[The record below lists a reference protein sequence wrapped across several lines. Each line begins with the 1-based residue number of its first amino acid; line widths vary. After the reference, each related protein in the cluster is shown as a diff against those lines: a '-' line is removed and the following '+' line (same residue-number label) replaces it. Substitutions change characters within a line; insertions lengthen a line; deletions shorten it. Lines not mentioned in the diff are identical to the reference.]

1 MHVQRNIRFP
11 VTPEVAF
18 PYLTDFSNIFEWD
31 PNVPE
36 AGRVD
41 LGPVGVG
48 SRFRILYRM
57 GPVTLPLD
65 YELVALEP
73 GRLLVFEGRGDR
85 VRLTDRL
92 HLAADDGGTLL
103 TYEALVEPRPAFGAA
118 ALSATALR
126 PFMERV
132 ADRVAR
138 RLTEVFEPATEADP
152 AHDTGLNLANLAWRF
167 TTPGWNAARDRF
179 RATPTPAPGFR
190 VVITGVTSGLGKS
203 AAWTLAGKG
212 CDLVLVGRSPE
223 RLEQV
228 AVELAEAGAP
238 GDLQVRVC
246 DLADLDAV
254 RALGDSLATE
264 ARPLHALINNAGALH
279 DEARALA
286 GLERTTVVDAV
297 APALLARR
305 LRPRLR
311 DAGGC
316 VVNVV
321 SGGLYG
327 VRLDVGALVEP
338 PRPFSGVNAYAQAK
352 RALLLETARLDAAW
366 AGDGIRVHA
375 MHPGWA
381 DTPGVRSSLPRFYR
395 VTKALLRSPF
405 AGVDTAVWL
414 ALTNPTPGGRL
425 WFDRR
430 PAPEHLFARTRETD
444 DDRARLADLFDR
456 ACG

>member
-1 MHVQRNIRFP
+1 MHVQRQIRLP
-11 VTPEVAF
+11 VSPEVAF
-18 PYLTDFSNIFEWD
+18 AYLADLSNIFEWD

-41 LGPVGVG
+41 LGPIGVG
-48 SRFRILYRM
+48 SRFRLLYRM
-57 GPVTLPLD
+57 GPATLPLD
-65 YELVALEP
+65 YELVAMEP
-73 GRLLVFEGRGDR
+73 GRLLVFEGRGER

-92 HLAADDGGTLL
+92 HLSADGDGTQL
-103 TYEALVEPRPAFGAA
+103 TYEAQVEPRPALGAA
-118 ALSATALR
+118 VLGAAALR

-132 ADRVAR
+132 ADQVAR
-138 RLTEVFEPATEADP
+138 RLAEVFGPATAADDAP
-152 AHDTGLNLANLAWRF
+152 DAGLNLANLAWRF
-167 TTPGWNAARDRF
+167 TTPGWNAARARF
-179 RATPTPAPGFR
+179 RATPAPAPGFR
-190 VVITGVTSGLGKS
+190 VVITGVTSGLGRS

-223 RLEQV
+223 RLDQV
-228 AVELAEAGAP
+228 ASELVEAGAT
-238 GDLQVRVC
+238 GQLEVRVC

-254 RALGDSLATE
+254 RALGDALATDS
-264 ARPLHALINNAGALH
+264 RPVHALINNAGALH
-279 DEARALA
+279 DEARTLA

-297 APALLARR
+297 APALLARL
-305 LRPRLR
+305 LRPCLR
-311 DAGGC
+311 EAGGA

-366 AGDGIRVHA
+366 AGEGIRVHA

-381 DTPGVRSSLPRFYR
+381 DTPGVRSSLPRFHR
-395 VTKALLRSPF
+395 VTRPWLRTPF

-414 ALTNPTPGGRL
+414 ALTNPSPGGRL

-430 PAPEHLFARTRETD
+430 PAPEHLLARTRETD